1 LDCSVHG
8 SIGAIVRIGFFLKEA
23 VRSMRRNPA
32 PSFAALSCVLV
43 TTLVLGVFIPVVQAT
58 NGAAN
63 SIRGRVVVDVDLNTT
78 ATAAEVARVRHEVE
92 HAPYVGHVEVLS
104 KQAGYEQER
113 KIDPQAF
120 QLIGYNPLPE
130 ILRIT
135 PTELNQSSPAAKR
148 LVTDSA
154 IADVQDRQAQT
165 DKILSATRIVKI
177 TMALLAALLV
187 FSSILLVSNT
197 IRLSLFSRRR
207 EVEVMKLV
215 GATDWFI
222 RWPFVIEGL
231 FLGAL
236 GGVCAIG
243 LLAVAKV
250 TLIDPLASTVRLI
263 SQPDMIDFRLLI
275 LVLMGCAVA
284 VSAAGSGLSLRRFL
298 RV

>member
-1 LDCSVHG
+1 VKL
-8 SIGAIVRIGFFLKEA
+8 GFFLKEA
-23 VRSMRRNPA
+23 TRSIRRNPA

-63 SIRGRVVVDVDLNTT
+63 SIRGRVVVDVDLNTA
-78 ATAAEVARVRHEVE
+78 ATSAEVARVRKEVE
-92 HAPYVGHVEVLS
+92 HVRYTGHVEVVS
-104 KQAGYEQER
+104 KQKGYEQER
-113 KIDPQAF
+113 KIDPKAF

-135 PTELNQSSPAAKR
+135 PANPDEADALRAELDQSSPIGTR
-148 LVTDSA
+148 LVTDGA
-154 IADVQDRQAQT
+154 IADVQNRQGQT
-165 DKILSATRIVKI
+165 DKILTATRIVKI
-177 TMALLAALLV
+177 TMALLAGLLIV
-187 FSSILLVSNT
+187 SSVLLISNT
-197 IRLSLFSRRR
+197 IRLSLFARRR

-231 FLGAL
+231 FLGAV

-243 LLAVAKV
+243 LLALAKV
-250 TLIDPLASTVRLI
+250 TLIDPLAGTVKLI
-263 SQPDMIDFRLLI
+263 SQPAMIDFRVLI
-275 LVLMGCAVA
+275 AVLMACAIA
-284 VSAAGSGLSLRRFL
+284 VSAAGSGISLRRFL

>member
-1 LDCSVHG
+1 MKL
-8 SIGAIVRIGFFLKEA
+8 GFFLKEA
-23 VRSMRRNPA
+23 TRSIGRNPA

-78 ATAAEVARVRHEVE
+78 ATAAEVARVHKEVE
-92 HAPYVGHVEVLS
+92 RVRYAGHVEVVS
-104 KQAGYEQER
+104 KQAGYEQEK

-135 PTELNQSSPAAKR
+135 PSNPEDADALRSELDQSSPIGKR
-148 LVTDSA
+148 LVTDNA
-154 IADVQDRQAQT
+154 IAAVQNRQGQT
-165 DKILSATRIVKI
+165 DKILTATRIVKI
-177 TMALLAALLV
+177 TMALLAGLLI
-187 FSSILLVSNT
+187 FSSMLLVSNT
-197 IRLSLFSRRR
+197 IRLSLFARRR

-236 GGVCAIG
+236 GGVCAIA
-243 LLAVAKV
+243 LLALAKV
-250 TLIDPLASTVRLI
+250 TLIDPLAGTVKLI
-263 SQPDMIDFRLLI
+263 SQPAMIDFRLLI
-275 LVLMGCAVA
+275 VVLMACAIA
-284 VSAAGSGLSLRRFL
+284 VSAAGSGISLRRFL